1 MSTDRN
7 TNVQAEEATLGC
19 IMIDP
24 ALIDTIDTRPHE
36 FSVHKHRLIY
46 EAMLD
51 LKDQG
56 RPIDHISLPELLAH
70 RKQLHKVGG
79 LAYISGLMNQPGN
92 AYNIDEYAR
101 ILRDAWLRRTTLSI
115 AEDLSSV
122 AFHANG
128 TLPSEIE
135 EIRARLG
142 DLLPQPEPEDDE
154 EDIFDVPPLPEPVQ
168 DLINSDLAAQAGTWI
183 DDYVAY
189 AANVSPMT
197 PVSFH
202 ESAALWLVS
211 SSVARRVVL
220 NMAFDHI
227 YPNLWF
233 AWVAP
238 STLFGKSTSMNLA
251 RRIALQAFP
260 HLLTA
265 EDMTPEGLIGDMSG
279 REPNNLAQMTLQE
292 QTAWQDRRDFAG
304 QRAWTMDEFSGL
316 LASAGRDYNA
326 GLIETLMRFYDC
338 TEKYSRLTAGR
349 GMQTI
354 KHSYLTLLSAST
366 PTALTQ
372 HLMSERLW
380 SMGWWPR
387 FALLAPESNRPA
399 WQEPKAQPPPDQ
411 LVTRIRTIYKR
422 LPEPTWPEPTPDIP
436 ARLVGDSFQIWNRY
450 NKALRYELLDS
461 DCLDQRFWAAYG
473 RMPVH
478 ALKVA
483 TILAILDWPEGEELP
498 PVYPRHVMR
507 AMQIVE
513 GWRRSAHRV
522 LDLAS
527 NQAENNLQQRVVQLI
542 TKNPG
547 GMTLRDVYKRMK
559 RTKPKK
565 IESMLDDLVLRGEL
579 RQIDYQNPRGG
590 PKTQKYV
597 VG

>member
-7 TNVQAEEATLGC
+7 RNLQAEQATLGC
-19 IMIDP
+19 I
-24 ALIDTIDTRPHE
+24 LIDETLIDQIDTRPSE
-36 FSVHKHRLIY
+36 FSLLKHKLVY

-51 LKDQG
+51 LHDQD
-56 RPIDHISLPELLAH
+56 RPIDMITLQEMLAH

-79 LAYISGLMNQPGN
+79 LPFLSQLSLDVKS
-92 AYNIDEYAR
+92 AYNIHEYAR
-101 ILRDAWLRRTTLSI
+101 ILRDAWIRRTALNI
-115 AEDLSSV
+115 AEDLSNS

-128 TLPSEIE
+128 TLPSELE

-142 DLLPQPEPEDDE
+142 DLLPQPEQEDDADE
-154 EDIFDVPPLPEPVQ
+154 ISDVPPLPDPVQ
-168 DLINSDLAAQAGTWI
+168 ELINSDLAAQAGTWI
-183 DDYVAY
+183 DEYVAY

-220 NMAFDHI
+220 KMAFDHI

-338 TEKYSRLTAGR
+338 TDKYSRLTAGR

-399 WQEPKAQPPPDQ
+399 WQEPKAQPPPDKLIDQ
-411 LVTRIRTIYKR
+411 IRTIYKR

-436 ARLVGDSFQIWNRY
+436 ARLVGDSYRIWNRY

-478 ALKVA
+478 ALKVSM
-483 TILAILDWPEGEELP
+483 ILAILDWPEGDDLP

-507 AMQIVE
+507 GIQIVE
-513 GWRRSAHRV
+513 GWRQSAHRV

-527 NQAENNLQQRVVQLI
+527 NQAENKLQQRIIQLI

-547 GMTLRDVYKRMK
+547 GLTLRDIYKRMK
-559 RTKPKK
+559 RTRPKK
-565 IESMLDDLVLRGEL
+565 IEGMLDDLTLRGEL